1 MFLFCIDLFAVATVM
16 KSFGYII
23 AMYMFAGGGTLSFE
37 RASDWKKKYEKCA
50 KSRFFQLLGVH

>member
-37 RASDWKKKYEKCA
+37 RASDWKKNIKNVLKVDF
-50 KSRFFQLLGVH
+50 SNF